1 MSAAGRQAG
10 RPAVRLRAG
19 GLSVRVMFSIYLV
32 VILIGLALYFVV
44 GVLNL

>member
-1 MSAAGRQAG
+1 
-10 RPAVRLRAG
+10 
-19 GLSVRVMFSIYLV
+19 MFSIYLV